1 MPDAGRGAA
10 LARESEPSRAEAIA
24 RAYVEASG
32 GDARAALRLAIED
45 ALNGLLEMER
55 RTRRA
60 ERLVSRG
67 FVRGAFGSASR

>member
-10 LARESEPSRAEAIA
+10 LAREREPSRVEAIA

-45 ALNGLLEMER
+45 ALICLIEMER
-55 RTRRA
+55 RARRA

-67 FVRGAFGSASR
+67 FVRGAFGRAAR